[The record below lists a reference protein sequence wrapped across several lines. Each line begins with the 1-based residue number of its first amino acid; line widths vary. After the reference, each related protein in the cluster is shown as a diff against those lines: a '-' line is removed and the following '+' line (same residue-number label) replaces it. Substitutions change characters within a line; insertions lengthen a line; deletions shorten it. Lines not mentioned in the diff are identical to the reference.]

1 MVLSMRRRGR
11 RDRGEIVIDVLRAA
25 LDGEVKTRIMFKS
38 NLYYRTF
45 NYIFSELLDKGFIV
59 RCNGFNGKFLY
70 KTSERGKKALEAGM
84 KFYNLI
90 NTSERN

>member
-1 MVLSMRRRGR
+1 MRGRER

-45 NYIFSELLDKGFIV
+45 NQIFSELLNKGFIV
-59 RCNGFNGKFLY
+59 RYNGFNGKLLY
-70 KTSERGKKALEAGM
+70 KTSERGKKVLEAGM
-84 KFYNLI
+84 RFYGMI
-90 NTSERN
+90 NTSKRN

>member
-1 MVLSMRRRGR
+1 MVLFMRGRGR

-45 NYIFSELLDKGFIV
+45 NHIFSELLKNGFIV

-70 KTSERGKKALEAGM
+70 KTSERGKMVLEAGVR
-84 KFYNLI
+84 FYSMVNA
-90 NTSERN
+90 SKRD